1 MPKIELIQGD
11 CLEKMKDIPDGS
23 IDLVLIDPPYCNM
36 VSQSWDRMTDEK
48 AKKFFE
54 QFKEESY
61 RVLRFGGKFISFSS
75 NDTLNFLYGGNL
87 LHRELLVIC
96 KDAKKVSAGRNTK
109 LYKQHINCA
118 EYVFVA
124 TKFAREHSRN
134 LLLKQKG
141 EMSAKEINSKLGVAV
156 KGEYRDWET

>member
-96 KDAKKVSAGRNTK
+96 KDAKKFPLVETQN
-109 LYKQHINCA
+109 Y
-118 EYVFVA
+118 
-124 TKFAREHSRN
+124 
-134 LLLKQKG
+134 
-141 EMSAKEINSKLGVAV
+141 INSISTVLNMFLWQQNLQESIAG
-156 KGEYRDWET
+156 TCC

>member
-124 TKFAREHSRN
+124 TKYQKNSAIAALTIVKNTFLPILILISN
-134 LLLKQKG
+134 LTL
-141 EMSAKEINSKLGVAV
+141 SINFVFKCC
-156 KGEYRDWET
+156 